1 MTGER
6 LVEALKDP
14 RAYDHPV
21 DEVEVIETHISW
33 VLLAGEYAYKI
44 KKPVNPGFLDFTKLA
59 DRRFFCEEEL
69 RLNNRL
75 APGIY
80 LDVVPIG
87 EEDGKPVVGSSGPV
101 LEYAVHM
108 RRFDQAAQLD
118 RQLQANHLTPD
129 DMHLLAD
136 YVARF
141 HGNAAVAAPG
151 TPWGEPELVSE
162 TVMANFQHL
171 DPQQLPDSVA
181 ALPDRLHAWTEKRY
195 LQLREAI
202 SSRKRK
208 GYVRECHGDLHLR
221 NIARIDDHM
230 VAFDGIEF
238 SESLRWID
246 ILSDAAF
253 LMMDLQ
259 SRGRPDLGWCFIN
272 RWLTETGDFGGLQ
285 LLDWYLVY
293 RHLVRAKVDAIRLDQ
308 GTTSAAETSRLSQ
321 RLISHLDLAAS
332 LTDATTP
339 GVVVVSG
346 VSGSGK
352 SWLAG
357 RLSARLPGVW
367 LRSDVERKRIHAA
380 GGAGHD
386 EAVPPPALYSRQMTR
401 ATYSRL
407 IELAEDV
414 IASGYH
420 VILDA
425 TYLGYEQREAV
436 WEMARRRHVPHR
448 LLVCDAAEETLRA
461 RVIERATRQTD
472 PSDAD
477 TAVLEAQLK
486 TDRSLTADEERF
498 VDRVRTDHDLAI
510 DEIAGQLR
518 AALDRGRP

>member
-1 MTGER
+1 M
-6 LVEALKDP
+6 DP

-21 DEVEVIETHISW
+21 ADIEVIETHISW

-44 KKPVNPGFLDFTKLA
+44 KKPVNPGFLDFTELA
-59 DRRFFCEEEL
+59 NRRFFCEEEL
-69 RLNNRL
+69 RLNRRL

-80 LDVVPIG
+80 LGVVPIG
-87 EEDGKPVVGSSGPV
+87 EQDGKPVIGGSGPV

-118 RQLQANHLTPD
+118 RQLQANLLTPY

-141 HGNAAVAAPG
+141 HDSAAVAAPD
-151 TPWGEPELVSE
+151 TPWGEPEMVRE

-171 DPQQLPDSVA
+171 DPQQLPAPVA
-181 ALPDRLHAWTEKRY
+181 ALPDQLRDWTESRY
-195 LQLREAI
+195 RQLQAAI
-202 SSRKRK
+202 SRRKRD

-253 LMMDLQ
+253 LMMDVQ
-259 SRGRPDLGWCFIN
+259 SRGRPDLGWNFIN
-272 RWLTETGDFGGLQ
+272 RWLAETGDFGGLQ

-308 GTTSAAETSRLSQ
+308 GSTSASETSSLSQ
-321 RLISHLDLAAS
+321 RLIGHLELAAS
-332 LTDATTP
+332 LMNSTTP
-339 GVVVVSG
+339 GLVVVSG

-352 SWLAG
+352 SWLAA

-367 LRSDVERKRIHAA
+367 LRSDVERKRIHAGRSA
-380 GGAGHD
+380 RHD
-386 EAVPPPALYSRQMTR
+386 ETVPSSGLYSPQMTR
-401 ATYSRL
+401 ATYRRL

-414 IASGYH
+414 IGFGYH

-425 TYLGYEQREAV
+425 TFLDPAQRDAV
-436 WEMARRRHVPHR
+436 WEMARRCGVPHR
-448 LLVCDAAEETLRA
+448 LLACDAPEEILRA
-461 RVIERATRQTD
+461 RVIERAARHTD

-486 TDRSLTADEERF
+486 TDRSLTADEEQF
-498 VDRVRTDHDLAI
+498 VSRVRTDGDLII

-518 AALDRGRP
+518 VALARSRP